1 MQRSRT
7 VVISGGS
14 GGIGE
19 ALVRVFAQNGDR
31 VAFSYLKNESAAMD
45 IQNEMRKINPSVSAF
60 AMDVRD
66 SQSVKNFYE
75 KVKAAYGATHVLIN
89 NAAISQQKLFCDI
102 TDDEWENM
110 IEINLTGAFK
120 LTRAFLKDMLSAK
133 EGCIINISSIWG
145 VCGASC
151 ETHYSA
157 SKAGIIGLTKAL
169 AKETA
174 LCGVRV
180 NAISP
185 GLINTKM
192 NAHLNQADKEAFAE
206 EVPLNRE
213 GEPNEVAKAALFLA
227 SEGASYITGQNLNVD
242 GGYNI

>member
-1 MQRSRT
+1 MQKSRT

-19 ALVRVFAQNGDR
+19 AMVRAFAQNGDR
-31 VAFSYLKNESAAMD
+31 VAFSYLKNEAAATD

-60 AMDVRD
+60 MMDVRD

-75 KVKAAYGATHVLIN
+75 RVKAAYGVTQVLIN
-89 NAAISQQKLFCDI
+89 NAAVSQQKLYCDI
-102 TDDEWENM
+102 TDDDWNNM
-110 IEINLTGAFK
+110 LEINLTGAFK
-120 LTRAFLKDMLSAK
+120 LTRAFLADMLSAK

-145 VCGASC
+145 MCGASC

-180 NAISP
+180 NCISP

-192 NAHLNQADKEAFAE
+192 NAHLSKSDKEAFVE
-206 EVPLNRE
+206 EVPLNRA
-213 GEPNEVAKAALFLA
+213 GEPGEVAKAALFLA
-227 SEGASYITGQNLNVD
+227 SDGASYITGQNLNVD